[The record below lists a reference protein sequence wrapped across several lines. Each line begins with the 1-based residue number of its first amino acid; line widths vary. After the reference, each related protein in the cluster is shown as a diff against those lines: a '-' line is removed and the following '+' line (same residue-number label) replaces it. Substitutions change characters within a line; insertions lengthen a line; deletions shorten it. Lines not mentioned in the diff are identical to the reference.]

1 MNRLIIAIAAATGI
15 ALLGG
20 CVAPVGPVEVTRF
33 HEPTAALAQG
43 PIAIVPAPGGDAEG
57 LEFRS
62 YAAAV
67 GRELARIG
75 YVERAGDTTTPQI
88 AELRVDRR
96 TVQPDRARSP
106 VSVGVGG
113 STGSYG
119 SGVGVG
125 IGLDL
130 SGPPP
135 EQTRTEM
142 AVMIRDRATGKSLW
156 EGRAS
161 FTVKASSPLAQTQL
175 GAAKMAAALFRD
187 FPGRSGETIEVR

>member
-1 MNRLIIAIAAATGI
+1 MKRLLATATLAATMLTG
-15 ALLGG
+15 A

-33 HEPTAALAQG
+33 HVPETARLG
-43 PIAIVPAPGGDAEG
+43 TGAITIEPAPGGDADS
-57 LEFRS
+57 LEFRTWG
-62 YAAAV
+62 AAIA
-67 GRELARIG
+67 RELVRVG
-75 YVERAGDTTTPQI
+75 YSEQVAGKAPQV
-88 AELRVDRR
+88 AQVRVTREAFRPGRDG
-96 TVQPDRARSP
+96 SP

-135 EQTRTEM
+135 EQVQTDLE
-142 AVMIRDRATGKSLW
+142 VVIRDRTTGNALW

-161 FTVKASSPLAQTQL
+161 FTVKASSPLARTDL
-175 GAAKMAAALFRD
+175 GAAKMTEALFRG
-187 FPGRSGETIEVR
+187 FPGQSGETIYVE